1 MYGTLTSPDPTATLA
16 LEDLLP
22 DYVHRDHDA
31 RRTARIAHAAS
42 LGDTLRREL
51 LGRADAAG
59 VPISAAERT
68 ELEAS
73 CLAGGHVRVWHC
85 PVPLTLI
92 DSLYYPVEHV
102 MPPDDPGS
110 LVIWLRPSQDP
121 AYLRSVADLW
131 AVMSPLGTPSR
142 EPELARAVT
151 AALAWVRRGQREQ
164 RPLAAAHQA
173 A

>member
-1 MYGTLTSPDPTATLA
+1 MST
-16 LEDLLP
+16 
-22 DYVHRDHDA
+22 
-31 RRTARIAHAAS
+31 
-42 LGDTLRREL
+42 
-51 LGRADAAG
+51 
-59 VPISAAERT
+59 SAAERSA
-68 ELEAS
+68 LQ
-73 CLAGGHVRVWHC
+73 AGCRAAAQVQVQVQVWRC
-85 PVPLTLI
+85 PVPLILI
-92 DSLYYPVEHV
+92 DSFYYPVGHL

-110 LVIWLRPSQDP
+110 LVIWLCPSLEA

-164 RPLAAAHQA
+164 RPLAAAHRA